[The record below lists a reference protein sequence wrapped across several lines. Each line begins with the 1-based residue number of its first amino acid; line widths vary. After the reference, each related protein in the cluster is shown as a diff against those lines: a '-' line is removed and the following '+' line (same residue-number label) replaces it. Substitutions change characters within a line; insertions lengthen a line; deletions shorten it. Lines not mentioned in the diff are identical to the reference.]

1 MKAQELSEARKR
13 WAEHCK
19 HVTNITSGIK
29 KETFTEQMNNVLRAQ
44 NDYSYFCQ
52 RYFPHYC
59 KCYNG
64 KFQNDAAAYVK
75 NHPNM
80 KGAFIWP
87 RGHAKSTHFD
97 IMIPCW
103 LKFQPTPMIHV
114 MVIVGKSE
122 DSANTLLSDLQAELQ
137 FNQYLIRDFGEQYN
151 QGSWEEGEFV
161 TKDGTAFF
169 ARGRGQSPRGLRYRE
184 QRPDYIVID
193 DLDDDELC
201 RSEARVH
208 LLTDWVK
215 EALFGALDGGRGRF
229 IMVGNLISKT
239 SVLNNIANTDTVHV
253 SRINA
258 IDKDGNPVWAAK
270 WTKEEVEEQ
279 IKFMGYRAFQK
290 EMMNNPIT
298 EGAIFKN
305 DWIKY
310 KPMEKLSNYESLVLY
325 IDPSFKGTTKNDYK
339 AAKLWGRPKSG
350 LKNSS
355 HRELHHIK
363 AFVRQCSVAEMVRW
377 VYDLHESFPENVV
390 CNYYMEANFM
400 QDTILD
406 EFEREGAL
414 RGYWLPIMPDKR
426 KKPDK
431 AARIEAVSPLWERG
445 YVYYNEAEK
454 NDPDMR
460 TGIEQTLSFE
470 KGSRA
475 HDDAPDADEGAIY
488 KLQKEVRQESF
499 TPSFGRRRSS
509 KNSW

>member
-1 MKAQELSEARKR
+1 MKIEEIEARRR

-19 HVTNITSGIK
+19 HINYVTSDVRH
-29 KETFTEQMNNVLRAQ
+29 ETLTEQKNNILRAQ
-44 NDYSYFCQ
+44 KDYSYFCQ
-52 RYFPHYC
+52 RYFAHYC
-59 KCYNG
+59 KCANG

-75 NHPNM
+75 ANSNM
-80 KGAFIWP
+80 KAAFIWP

-103 LKFQPTPMIHV
+103 LKFQPTPMIRV

-122 DSANTLLSDLQAELQ
+122 DSANKLLSDLQAELQ
-137 FNQYLIRDFGEQYN
+137 FNQYIIRDFGLQHN
-151 QGSWEEGEFV
+151 KGSWEEGEFV
-161 TKDGTAFF
+161 TKDDIAFF
-169 ARGRGQSPRGLRYRE
+169 ARGRGQSPRGLRHRE
-184 QRPDYIVID
+184 HRPDYIVID

-201 RSEARVH
+201 RNKDRVNT
-208 LLTDWVK
+208 LTKWIK
-215 EALFGALDGGRGRF
+215 EALFYSLDGGRGRF

-239 SVLNNIANTDTVHV
+239 SVLYNFANTDTVHV
-253 SRINA
+253 SRVNA
-258 IDKDGNPVWAAK
+258 IDSEGNPSWAAK
-270 WTKEEVEEQ
+270 WTKEEIEQ
-279 IKFMGYRAFQK
+279 EARFSGYRAFQK

-298 EGAIFKN
+298 EGAVFKN
-305 DWIKY
+305 EWIKY

-339 AAKLWGRPKSG
+339 AAKLWGRPKQG

-355 HRELHHIK
+355 HRELHCIK

-390 CNYYMEANFM
+390 CNYFMEANFM

-406 EFEREGAL
+406 EFEREGQI
-414 RGYWLPIMPDKR
+414 RGHWLPIMPDKR

-431 AARIEAVSPLWERG
+431 FARIEAISPLWERG
-445 YVYYNEAEK
+445 YIYYNEAEM
-454 NDPDMR
+454 NDNDMR
-460 TGIEQTLSFE
+460 TSIDQTLSFE

-499 TPSFGRRRSS
+499 TPSFGRRRSP